1 MQKKVMFLIGFA
13 LLQAISL
20 FAQPQPTDEVVWMKF
35 KDDCFHI
42 SQYFQRVFR
51 Y

>member
-20 FAQPQPTDEVVWMKF
+20 FAQPQPTDEVVWLRGP
-35 KDDCFHI
+35 I
-42 SQYFQRVFR
+42 LLNPG
-51 Y
+51 